1 VTDNKRKLTWQ
12 ETKVP
17 GGADVAFDGPPPS
30 AMRVVG
36 GLSAIFTA
44 ALFVYFTY
52 FPDHPKPVTKEAFFR
67 FAPAMLAIAGV
78 ALAVSEWPGI
88 AAGKLHIDRKQIHLV
103 PTAGWRLE
111 RRWPIA
117 GIDYVSCDTEDQ
129 ESGGKGNFRVR
140 AHMKNGERANI
151 AVFGDADSALFMSQ
165 RLEAL
170 LERAK
175 DLRTTG

>member
-1 VTDNKRKLTWQ
+1 LTNQKRKLTWQ
-12 ETKVP
+12 EAKVP
-17 GGADVAFDGPPPS
+17 GGSDVAFDGEPPTILRVWGGVS
-30 AMRVVG
+30 A
-36 GLSAIFTA
+36 LFTA
-44 ALFVYFTY
+44 ALFVYLTHFT
-52 FPDHPKPVTKEAFFR
+52 PHPKPVTQLAFFR
-67 FAPAMLAIAGV
+67 FAPVLLAAAGI

-103 PTAGWRLE
+103 PAAGWRLE

-117 GIDYVSCDTEDQ
+117 GIDYVSCDTED
-129 ESGGKGNFRVR
+129 EEPRGAGRFRVR

-151 AVFGDADSALFMSQ
+151 AMFGDADSALFMSQ

-170 LERAK
+170 LERAR